1 MILNMKNKNPW
12 LRLNIIASL
21 LFLVLQL
28 SVINLFAQDKKEAIL
43 KLSFSQT
50 DSTKTCIATLLSDS
64 LPVIETDVHLYVKTL
79 YALLPVSKVTATDEN
94 GEASFE
100 FPTDLPSAKNGMLDI
115 VAKVEKNE
123 IYGNV
128 ETHESIKWGITPKS
142 EIDWANRSLSASR
155 ERAPMV
161 LVVASTIIILFIWG
175 ILFYIIFQLVKIK
188 KQARVINT
196 VSTS

>member
-1 MILNMKNKNPW
+1 MILNMKNKKPG

-100 FPTDLPSAKNGMLDI
+100 FPTDLPSARNGILDI

-123 IYGNV
+123 IYGNI
-128 ETHESIKWGITPKS
+128 ETQESIKWGITPKS

-155 ERAPMV
+155 EKAPMI

-175 ILFYIIFQLVKIK
+175 ILFYIISQLVQIK

-196 VSTS
+196 VSTT

>member
-1 MILNMKNKNPW
+1 MKNKKPG

-100 FPTDLPSAKNGMLDI
+100 FPTDLPSARNGILDI

-123 IYGNV
+123 IYGNI
-128 ETHESIKWGITPKS
+128 ETQESIKWGITPKS

-155 ERAPMV
+155 EKAPMI

-175 ILFYIIFQLVKIK
+175 ILFYIISQLVQIK

-196 VSTS
+196 VSTT